1 MEQLLLYLFLFL
13 LGTVFGSFANVL
25 IYRFS
30 EKENIKEILFKRSYC
45 PHCKTP
51 IKWYDNIPLISYL
64 VLRGRCRHCGAPISI
79 RYPIVE
85 FLSGLLL
92 VLSWILF
99 SDYGL
104 PSVVA
109 FYTFSLLSL
118 VLALIDWKTFEVPDT
133 LTIGGTVFGLF
144 LSFFRTNITPE
155 ESFIAALFG
164 FLFVIAISFI
174 YYALRKIIPLGLGDA
189 KYLAMVGAFGGFT
202 TLYCSVFL
210 GSLFGLLFFLPQIVR
225 NKSLQFAVPFVPFL
239 ALGAILGLICRG
251 MGLNIF

>member
-13 LGTVFGSFANVL
+13 LGTVFGSFANAL

-189 KYLAMVGAFGGFT
+189 KYLAMAGAFGGFT

>member
-189 KYLAMVGAFGGFT
+189 KYLAMAGAFGGFT

-239 ALGAILGLICRG
+239 ALGAVLGLICRG

>member
-189 KYLAMVGAFGGFT
+189 KYLAMAGAFGGFT